1 MITENSINSKSQYLN
16 MDNKI
21 LNNDNLSEN
30 SDHHLSLSFQTKN
43 KKNINIKV
51 NLNDNLNVME
61 QINNYCTLHHYSENT
76 KNEIIEKIQENI
88 SNNMKELEEDIN
100 NENCSNELNEL
111 YNLSQN
117 EKENDIEENNL
128 EKKININ
135 NFSTEQ
141 PPPVTRKKEESNN
154 ENNNNLSLNSF
165 MSNKNSKKNQNEYI
179 ITPTKKENT
188 QIKIPKKN
196 VSRSNEKTKKKNNI
210 FVIKKKSNIKGEELG
225 QEMYRKAMDF
235 KKKKESRRTQEQN
248 YENYNFKK
256 EFTFIPKINEYSK
269 RLNKSSDIGNRYKNM
284 NVEDRL
290 IEQGKQSQL
299 KVFKKFAQKNLINE
313 LYSNN
318 GSFTPIINKNRS
330 PKIKKKNYFESL
342 FNDAKNYK
350 QKKKERGDK
359 EFQEKHPFHP
369 IINKKSKNY
378 KIPTHSCKNIFHES
392 KYVNNNPKEISGEI
406 IIEVADK
413 NPKKK
418 EKEIQNN
425 IKNITIIKE
434 NESDRLNTTSSSKK
448 SNITK
453 KNWMNKAQEM
463 IEKEQIN
470 KYKEIFNLLDHDKD
484 NFISYDTLNTSNFS
498 QKVLNAISPLLNEI
512 IENKEEMVTFNEFYE
527 RAQKILPK
535 LFK

>member
-1 MITENSINSKSQYLN
+1 MINENSINSKSQSLN
-16 MDNKI
+16 VENKT

-30 SDHHLSLSFQTKN
+30 SDNHLSLSFQTKN

-51 NLNDNLNVME
+51 NLNDNMNVIE

-88 SNNMKELEEDIN
+88 SNNMKELEEDIK
-100 NENCSNELNEL
+100 NENCSNELN
-111 YNLSQN
+111 NLSQN
-117 EKENDIEENNL
+117 EKENDILEEQNL
-128 EKKININ
+128 EKKIININ

-141 PPPVTRKKEESNN
+141 SESLMRKKEESNN
-154 ENNNNLSLNSF
+154 ENNNNLTLNSSK
-165 MSNKNSKKNQNEYI
+165 SNKNLKKNQNEYI
-179 ITPTKKENT
+179 STPLKKENA
-188 QIKIPKKN
+188 QIKIKKKN
-196 VSRSNEKTKKKNNI
+196 VSRSNEKIKKKNNI

-256 EFTFIPKINEYSK
+256 EYTFIPKINEYSK
-269 RLNKSSDIGNRYKNM
+269 KLNKSSDISNRYKNM
-284 NVEDRL
+284 TVEDRL

-299 KVFKKFAQKNLINE
+299 NLFKKFAQKNLINE

-342 FNDAKNYK
+342 FNDAKNYQ
-350 QKKKERGDK
+350 QKKKEIRER
-359 EFQEKHPFHP
+359 EFKEKHPFHP
-369 IINKKSKNY
+369 IINKKSKYY
-378 KIPTHSCKNIFHES
+378 KIPTHSCKNIFYES
-392 KYVNNNPKEISGEI
+392 KYDNNNPKEISGEI
-406 IIEVADK
+406 IVEVSDK
-413 NPKKK
+413 NSKKK

-425 IKNITIIKE
+425 FKNIVVIKE

-498 QKVLNAISPLLNEI
+498 QKVLNAIGPLLNEI

>member
-1 MITENSINSKSQYLN
+1 MIDENSINSKSQYSNSESKRLN
-16 MDNKI
+16 I
-21 LNNDNLSEN
+21 DNLSEN
-30 SDHHLSLSFQTKN
+30 SDNHLSLSFQTKN

-51 NLNDNLNVME
+51 NLNDNLNIIE

-88 SNNMKELEEDIN
+88 SNNMKELEEDIKI
-100 NENCSNELNEL
+100 ENCSELN
-111 YNLSQN
+111 NLSQN
-117 EKENDIEENNL
+117 EKENDILEENNL
-128 EKKININ
+128 ENKKNNII
-135 NFSTEQ
+135 NFSTEESSS
-141 PPPVTRKKEESNN
+141 VIRKKEESNN
-154 ENNNNLSLNSF
+154 KNNNNVSLISS
-165 MSNKNSKKNQNEYI
+165 MSNKNSKKNKNKHLS
-179 ITPTKKENT
+179 PLKKENA
-188 QIKIPKKN
+188 QIKIFKKN

-210 FVIKKKSNIKGEELG
+210 FVIKKKSTIKGEELG

-235 KKKKESRRTQEQN
+235 KKKKELKRTNEEN

-256 EFTFIPKINEYSK
+256 EYTFFPKINEYSK
-269 RLNKSSDIGNRYKNM
+269 KLYKSSDISNRYKNM

-299 KVFKKFAQKNLINE
+299 NLFKKFAQKNLVNE

-342 FNDAKNYK
+342 FNDAKNYQ
-350 QKKKERGDK
+350 QKKEERREK

-369 IINKKSKNY
+369 IINEKSKNY

-392 KYVNNNPKEISGEI
+392 KYDNNNPKEISGEI
-406 IIEVADK
+406 IVEVSDK
-413 NPKKK
+413 NSKKK

-425 IKNITIIKE
+425 FKNIVVIKE

-463 IEKEQIN
+463 IEKEKIN

-498 QKVLNAISPLLNEI
+498 QKVLNAIGPILNEI

-527 RAQKILPK
+527 RAQKILPE